1 MLLTVICAQRKW
13 QPPCQRRIDPAQM
26 PVQHPQTPAKTEDT
40 KQIEDLAMRY
50 FLC

>member
-1 MLLTVICAQRKW
+1 VAATVPEAA
-13 QPPCQRRIDPAQM
+13 AQM
-26 PVQHPQTPAKTEDT
+26 PVQHPQSPAKTEDT